1 MPLHRIIIL
10 IVGISL
16 ILGLVLWLVD
26 SIYRL
31 YLQIS
36 FTAPLLANLVLLL
49 LIILLGLLIVA
60 FVYYFNLFTLKNSRT
75 KNTKSRILAKLPEEK
90 TEVAGE
96 TLKAVR
102 QQVEKIQDRISR
114 EALLSRSREIEA
126 NLNRGEIK
134 VVVFGIGSAG
144 KTSLINSLI
153 GQMVGEVGAAM
164 GTTRSGET
172 YCLKLQGLE
181 RAIFLIDTPGIL
193 EIGREG
199 MEREGMAKK
208 LATDA
213 DLLLFVV
220 DGDLR
225 QSECE
230 PLKILSQ
237 IGKRSVL
244 VFNKIDL
251 YTEEEVQTI
260 LKQLQERVQD
270 FINEI
275 DVISICANPQPIQLE
290 TGQLVNPEPEIVP
303 LIKRLAAILRL
314 EGEDLV
320 ADNILLQSQRLG
332 EETRN
337 LIEQQQRKQ
346 ADKIIDRFQ
355 WIGAGAVIVT
365 PLPVVDLLATA
376 AVNAQ
381 MVVEIGKVYGCEL
394 NMERGRELALSLAK
408 TLVSLGIVKG
418 AVKMLS
424 TALQFNVAT
433 YLIGK
438 TIQGITAAY
447 LTRIAG
453 KSFVEYFRQDLDW
466 GDGGITEVVQKQFKL
481 VQKEEFI
488 KVFVKDAIAKVVQ
501 PLQQTFEIET
511 EDSEAAN
518 PETYRETIP
527 EASLPRRKLRENL
540 QADVEVKLSD
550 RPTTAMNDWEKSD
563 WEKPYSSRDEDW

>member
-16 ILGLVLWLVD
+16 ILGLMLWLVD

-49 LIILLGLLIVA
+49 LVILLGLLIAA
-60 FVYYFNLFTLKNSRT
+60 FVYYFNLFTLKDSRK
-75 KNTKSRILAKLPEEK
+75 KNTKNRIFAKLPEEK

-134 VVVFGIGSAG
+134 VVIFGVGSAG

-181 RAIFLIDTPGIL
+181 RDILLIDTPGIL
-193 EIGREG
+193 EIGTEG
-199 MEREGMAKK
+199 MEREGMARK

-220 DGDLR
+220 AGDLR

-230 PLKILSQ
+230 PLKVLSQ

-251 YTEEEVQTI
+251 YTEEEIQTI
-260 LKQLQERVQD
+260 LRQLQERVQD
-270 FINEI
+270 FMDEF
-275 DVISICANPQPIQLE
+275 DVIPICANPQPVQLE
-290 TGQLVNPEPEIVP
+290 TGQLVNPEPEILL
-303 LIKRLAAILRL
+303 LIKRLAAILRA

-355 WIGAGAVIVT
+355 WIGAGAVVVT

-394 NMERGRELALSLAK
+394 NLERGRELALSLAK

-433 YLIGK
+433 YFIGK

-488 KVFVKDAIAKVVQ
+488 KVFVKDAIAKVVK
-501 PLQQTFEIET
+501 PLQQTFEIEAP
-511 EDSEAAN
+511 DSEADP
-518 PETYRETIP
+518 PETWRETVP
-527 EASLPRRKLRENL
+527 EASLPARLPRKKSVASPRSDWE
-540 QADVEVKLSD
+540 VESGD
-550 RPTTAMNDWEKSD
+550 RPATAIDD
-563 WEKPYSSRDEDW
+563 WEKPYPTHDDDW